1 MITTNSHLKVNTMTT
16 TTAIKSINASQLKA
30 LHEKFDP
37 SSLFFDRDTMK
48 FFGDTMSNFAV
59 IVDTCYDWYNKIDD
73 VPCYKLVRKSTT
85 RKGAP
90 SGCLRR
96 FGLDGEMLFCV
107 GASKENPHD

>member
-1 MITTNSHLKVNTMTT
+1 MTT
-16 TTAIKSINASQLKA
+16 TTAIKSITASQLKA
-30 LHEKFDP
+30 LHEKFEPD
-37 SSLFFDRDTMK
+37 SKFFACDTMR

-59 IVDTCYDWYNKIDD
+59 ISDTCYDWYNKIDN
-73 VPCYKLVRKSTT
+73 VPCYKLVRKTTT

-96 FGLDGEMLFCV
+96 FSLEGEQLFCV